1 MSSDPFL
8 RLPGW
13 RLWACCSLTP
23 SFLTSIKG
31 AMLCFDPM
39 AITAEDHCCEDL
51 VSFYGAEIP
60 DSRSTRNSR
69 TLNTQWPSLLLFVG
83 NKALEARSWRLSVP
97 LRVGR
102 FRQWRSVM
110 GIWSIRALTSKQ
122 IMKGFWV
129 VLERLGDRH
138 VSWSGT
144 NLSGL

>member
-8 RLPGW
+8 HLPGW

-31 AMLCFDPM
+31 TMLCFDQM
-39 AITAEDHCCEDL
+39 AITARDHCREDL
-51 VSFYGAEIP
+51 VSFYGTEIRN
-60 DSRSTRNSR
+60 SCSTRNSR
-69 TLNTQWPSLLLFVG
+69 TLSTQWLSLLLFEG
-83 NKALEARSWRLSVP
+83 NRALEARPWRLLVP

-110 GIWSIRALTSKQ
+110 GLWSVRALTSKQ
-122 IMKGFWV
+122 TMKGFWV